1 MRLPGSRTR
10 NSARVSLDQALRIAL
25 FQHEAAA
32 AVARLEAD
40 PDALADYQRE
50 AREWA
55 ELDVQVRE

>member
-1 MRLPGSRTR
+1 
-10 NSARVSLDQALRIAL
+10 VDQALRAL

-40 PDALADYQRE
+40 PDALADYQCE
-50 AREWA
+50 AREWS

>member
-10 NSARVSLDQALRIAL
+10 NSARVSVDQALRAL

-40 PDALADYQRE
+40 PDALADYQCE
-50 AREWA
+50 AREWS